1 MQTTGN
7 DIDIKLNGIT
17 ICYDDLGNESIP
29 IIFVHGFPFDKSSW
43 YPQMEFFKQTH
54 RVITYDIRGFGKSTI
69 GEEELSMRLFA
80 DDLVKLMDGLEIS
93 KAIVCGLSMG
103 GYILLNAAYR
113 YAERFEAIILS
124 DTQCIADSSEMKI
137 KRSETIAQIKADGLD
152 DFAEGYVNNIF
163 CQESMDTKKELVEK
177 MRNVILSTST
187 TTITATL
194 HALAQRWQMWPSLK
208 EISVPTL
215 ILSGKEDKITP
226 RVQSEYMLKNITNTT
241 MKSIDKAGHMS
252 NLEQSDEFNRH
263 LSNFISIL

>member
-7 DIDIKLNGIT
+7 DIDIKLNGVK

-43 YPQMEFFKQTH
+43 YPQVEFFKQTH
-54 RVITYDIRGFGKSTI
+54 RVITYDIRGFGKSSI

-80 DDLVKLMDGLEIS
+80 DDLVKLMDNLKIS

-103 GYILLNAAYR
+103 GYILLNAASR
-113 YAERFEAIILS
+113 YSERFEAIILS

-137 KRSETIAQIKADGLD
+137 KRDETIAQIKADGLD
-152 DFAEGYVNNIF
+152 DFAEGYVKNIF
-163 CQESMDTKKELVEK
+163 CQESMDTKKDLVEK
-177 MRNVILSTST
+177 MRNVILSTSA
-187 TTITATL
+187 TTITGTL
-194 HALAQRWQMWPSLK
+194 NALAQRWQMWPSRK

-215 ILSGKEDKITP
+215 ILSGKEDRITP
-226 RVQSEYMLKNITNTT
+226 KVESEYMLKNITNTT
-241 MKSIDKAGHMS
+241 MKCIDKAGHMS

-263 LSNFISIL
+263 VSNFISVL